1 MHYTAFTELLLLYVS
16 VHVPATVNT
25 AAVHAAPSVQKCL
38 VVPYPLQKVSDVRML
53 ITCVCVYTTEI
64 QSVYISA
71 SLILMHFVPLLQRQ

>member
-1 MHYTAFTELLLLYVS
+1 MHYAAFTELLLLYVS

-53 ITCVCVYTTEI
+53 ITCVSTRLKY
-64 QSVYISA
+64 
-71 SLILMHFVPLLQRQ
+71 SLFTSQHHLY